1 MSKFLLGRKIGMS
14 QFWDKEN
21 KVEAI
26 TLIDCSNLF
35 VLRKKTLAKDK
46 YEALIL
52 SLTKKTEEK
61 EKMDEKFFKLNK
73 NFSLIKEFRVDLN
86 DLKADDYKD
95 KNPVSV
101 QVFNEG
107 EKVKVSAK
115 SKGKG
120 FQGVVKRHNF
130 AGGPKTHGHRH
141 VLRSGGSI
149 GCAFPEHVNKG
160 KKMAGRMGDERVSVK
175 NIRVAWVD
183 ESKSLIALTGAI
195 PGRKGSFVEISSI

>member
-1 MSKFLLGRKIGMS
+1 MS

-21 KVEAI
+21 KVEAV
-26 TLIDCSNLF
+26 TLVDCSNLF
-35 VLRKKTLAKDK
+35 VLRKKTMEKDK
-46 YEALIL
+46 YEALVL

-61 EKMDEKFFKLNK
+61 EKINDKFFKLNK
-73 NFSLIKEFRVDLN
+73 NLSLVKEFRVELK
-86 DLKADDYKD
+86 DLKDEDYKD
-95 KNPVSV
+95 KSLVSV
-101 QVFNEG
+101 EVFNAG
-107 EKVKVSAK
+107 DKVKVSGR

-130 AGGPKTHGHRH
+130 AGGPKSHGHRH

-175 NIRVAWVD
+175 NLRVAWVD
-183 ESKSLIALTGAI
+183 SEKSLIALAGAI
-195 PGRKGSFVEISSI
+195 PGRRGSFVEISSI